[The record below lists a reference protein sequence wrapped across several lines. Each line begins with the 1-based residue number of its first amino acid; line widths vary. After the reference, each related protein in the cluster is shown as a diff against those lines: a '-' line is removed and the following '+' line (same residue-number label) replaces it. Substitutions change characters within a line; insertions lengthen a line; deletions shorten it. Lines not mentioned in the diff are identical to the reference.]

1 MKDLN
6 NINYGFF
13 YLYILRIDKLNTTFE
28 SSFKNMGMF

>member
-6 NINYGFF
+6 NINYVFF
-13 YLYILRIDKLNTTFE
+13 LYILRIDKLNTTFE

>member
-6 NINYGFF
+6 NINYVFF
-13 YLYILRIDKLNTTFE
+13 IYILRIDKLNTTFE